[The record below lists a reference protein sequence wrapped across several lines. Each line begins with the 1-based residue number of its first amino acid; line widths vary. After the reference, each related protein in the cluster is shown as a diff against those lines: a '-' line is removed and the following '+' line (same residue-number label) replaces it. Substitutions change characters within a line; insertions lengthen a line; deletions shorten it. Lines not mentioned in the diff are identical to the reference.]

1 MAEYRAYIVGQD
13 GHFLRSVDLVC
24 PNDDSAVEYA
34 KQLVDGHDVGLWQG
48 ARQIASFG
56 SLDETNVLRG
66 SILARAKVA
75 ASRPIVDD

>member
-1 MAEYRAYIVGQD
+1 MAEYRAYIVCQD

-48 ARQIASFG
+48 ARQIASF
-56 SLDETNVLRG
+56 
-66 SILARAKVA
+66 ART
-75 ASRPIVDD
+75 SRQP